1 MEQLNRIELRGN
13 VGNVRPPLK
22 EDGPH
27 AVNFSVATNYVF
39 KGRNN
44 EAQIETTWHNIV
56 AWNLKGMPD
65 LTQLQVGTPVHIIGR
80 MRQNRY
86 TGADGVERYTFEV
99 QASVVEILDEPLTMQ
114 ASY

>member
-1 MEQLNRIELRGN
+1 MEQMNRIELRGN
-13 VGNVRPPLK
+13 VGGVRPPLK

-27 AVNFSVATNYVF
+27 AVNFSLATNYVF
-39 KGRNN
+39 KVRNT

-65 LTQLQVGTPVHIIGR
+65 LSNLQIGTPLHVIGR
-80 MRQNRY
+80 LRQNRY
-86 TGADGVERYTFEV
+86 TGADGQERYTYEV
-99 QASVVEILDEPLTMQ
+99 IASTIEILDEPLTMQ

>member
-22 EDGPH
+22 EDGPK
-27 AVNFSVATNYVF
+27 AVNFSVATNYVYKV
-39 KGRNN
+39 KGT

-56 AWNLKGMPD
+56 AWNLKEE
-65 LTQLQVGTPVHIIGR
+65 LEKLQVGTPVHVIGR

-86 TGADGVERYTFEV
+86 TGADGVERYSWEV
-99 QASVVEILDEPLTMQ
+99 IASSVNILDEPLTMQ